1 MNPLQRTLIE
11 KAGHDN
17 GFEYVLASEENDV
30 TLASA
35 RHANRALVGLEGGTY
50 HVRFQTV
57 SQSLLP
63 ELERSFPATL
73 LMANA
78 FRIATETDLAALL
91 CRAASLSRALPSQA
105 ENDYQQAVASEL
117 AALPAG
123 LAGTEIERLVR
134 QRIGQDKFRDAMLDY
149 WGGAC
154 AVTGVAIPEVL
165 RASHAK
171 PWAECET
178 DAERLDV
185 FNGFLLSANL
195 DALFDRFLI
204 SFDEQGV
211 LVTAPALAGVD
222 LQPLGISPDMKHAPT
237 SSCCPMG
244 LAAPGHFARHETALD
259 QCAAPAIP
267 GNASRRTVSMMAL
280 K

>member
-1 MNPLQRTLIE
+1 MNPLQCTLIE
-11 KAGHDN
+11 KTGNDN
-17 GFEYVLASEENDV
+17 GFEHVVASDASGV

-35 RHANRALVGLEGGTY
+35 RHANRALVGLDSGAY

-57 SQSLLP
+57 SPSLLP
-63 ELERSFPATL
+63 ELLRSFPATL
-73 LMANA
+73 AVDA
-78 FRIATETDLAALL
+78 FQVATEADLAALL
-91 CRAASLSRALPSQA
+91 RRAASLSRALPSQA
-105 ENDYQQAVASEL
+105 ANDFQQAVAAEL
-117 AALPAG
+117 AELPAG
-123 LAGTEIERLVR
+123 IAGTEVERMVR
-134 QRIGQDKFRDAMLDY
+134 QRVGQNKFRDAMLDY

-171 PWAECET
+171 PWAECGT

-211 LVTAPALAGVD
+211 LLIAPALAGID
-222 LQPLGISPDMKHAPT
+222 LQPLGISHGMT
-237 SSCCPMG
+237 LRWINS
-244 LAAPGHFARHETALD
+244 LHEPYLQSHRIRALGKNLS
-259 QCAAPAIP
+259 PP
-267 GNASRRTVSMMAL
+267 
-280 K
+280 

>member
-11 KAGHDN
+11 KTGNDN
-17 GFEYVLASEENDV
+17 GFEHVVASDASCV

-35 RHANRALVGLEGGTY
+35 RHANRALVGLDGGAY
-50 HVRFQTV
+50 HAHFETV
-57 SQSLLP
+57 SQSLIP
-63 ELERSFPATL
+63 ELQRSFPAAQVT
-73 LMANA
+73 NA
-78 FRIATETDLAALL
+78 FRVATEADLAALL
-91 CRAASLSRALPSQA
+91 RRAASLSRALPSQA
-105 ENDYQQAVASEL
+105 ANDYQQAVAAELSE
-117 AALPAG
+117 LPAG
-123 LAGTEIERLVR
+123 IVGTEVERMVR
-134 QRIGQDKFRDAMLDY
+134 QRVGQTKFRDAMLDY

-171 PWAECET
+171 PWAECAT

-211 LVTAPALAGVD
+211 LITSSALAGIY
-222 LQPLGISPDMKHAPT
+222 LLPLGISPGMK
-237 SSCCPMG
+237 
-244 LAAPGHFARHETALD
+244 LRWVDALH
-259 QCAAPAIP
+259 QPYLVMHRSRLVQTQQ
-267 GNASRRTVSMMAL
+267 GNP
-280 K
+280 

>member
-1 MNPLQRTLIE
+1 M
-11 KAGHDN
+11 
-17 GFEYVLASEENDV
+17 

-35 RHANRALVGLEGGTY
+35 RHSNRALVGLENGAY
-50 HVRFQTV
+50 HVCFQTS

-63 ELERSFPATL
+63 ELQRSFPVTVVESDE
-73 LMANA
+73 
-78 FRIATETDLAALL
+78 FRIVTEAALAALL
-91 CRAASLSRALPSQA
+91 RRAASLSRALPNQA
-105 ENDYQQAVASEL
+105 ASDYQQAMAAEL
-117 AALPAG
+117 AELPAG
-123 LAGTEIERLVR
+123 IAGTEVERWVA
-134 QRIGQDKFRDAMLDY
+134 QRVGQNKFREAMLDY

-171 PWAECET
+171 PWAECES

-211 LVTAPALAGVD
+211 LVIAPALAGLD
-222 LQPLGISPDMKHAPT
+222 LLPLGITPGMKLRWVNALHQPY
-237 SSCCPMG
+237 
-244 LAAPGHFARHETALD
+244 LALHRARLQQRLASEASIFD
-259 QCAAPAIP
+259 S
-267 GNASRRTVSMMAL
+267 NAR

>member
-11 KAGHDN
+11 KTGNDN
-17 GFEYVLASEENDV
+17 GFEHVVASDVSGV

-35 RHANRALVGLEGGTY
+35 RHANRALVGLDSGAY
-50 HVRFQTV
+50 HVRFETG

-63 ELERSFPATL
+63 ELQRSFPATQV
-73 LMANA
+73 ADT
-78 FRIATETDLAALL
+78 FRVATEAGLAALL
-91 CRAASLSRALPSQA
+91 RRAASLSRALPSQA
-105 ENDYQQAVASEL
+105 ATDYQKAVAAEL
-117 AALPAG
+117 AELPAG
-123 LAGTEIERLVR
+123 IVGTEVERLVR
-134 QRIGQDKFRDAMLDY
+134 QRVGQNKFRDAMLDY

-171 PWAECET
+171 PWAECAS

-211 LVTAPALAGVD
+211 LLLSPALTGLD
-222 LQPLGISPDMKHAPT
+222 LRPLGISPGMK
-237 SSCCPMG
+237 
-244 LAAPGHFARHETALD
+244 LRWVNDLHEPYLSLHRKKS
-259 QCAAPAIP
+259 QQH
-267 GNASRRTVSMMAL
+267 
-280 K
+280 

>member
-11 KAGHDN
+11 KSGNDN
-17 GFEYVLASEENDV
+17 GFEHVVASDVSGV

-35 RHANRALVGLEGGTY
+35 RHANRALVGLDSGAY
-50 HVRFQTV
+50 HVRFETG

-63 ELERSFPATL
+63 ELQRSFPAKV
-73 LMANA
+73 ADA
-78 FRIATETDLAALL
+78 FRAATEADLAALL
-91 CRAASLSRALPSQA
+91 RRAASLSRALPSQA
-105 ENDYQQAVASEL
+105 ANDYQQAVAAEL
-117 AALPAG
+117 AELPVG
-123 LAGTEIERLVR
+123 IAGTEVERMVR
-134 QRIGQDKFRDAMLDY
+134 QRVGQNKFRDAMMDY

-171 PWAECET
+171 PWAECVT

-204 SFDEQGV
+204 SFDDQGV
-211 LVTAPALAGVD
+211 LVIAPALAGID
-222 LQPLGISPDMKHAPT
+222 LQPLGISPGMKLRWVNALHQPY
-237 SSCCPMG
+237 
-244 LAAPGHFARHETALD
+244 LAMHR
-259 QCAAPAIP
+259 
-267 GNASRRTVSMMAL
+267 SRLQLR
-280 K
+280 

>member
-1 MNPLQRTLIE
+1 MNPLQRALIE
-11 KAGHDN
+11 KTGNDN
-17 GFEYVLASEENDV
+17 GFEHVVASEVNCV

-35 RHANRALVGLEGGTY
+35 RHANRARVGLESGAY
-50 HVRFQTV
+50 HVRFETG

-63 ELERSFPATL
+63 ELQRSFPATQV
-73 LMANA
+73 ADT
-78 FRIATETDLAALL
+78 FRVATEAGLAALL
-91 CRAASLSRALPSQA
+91 RRAASLSRALPSQA
-105 ENDYQQAVASEL
+105 ATDYQKAVAAEL
-117 AALPAG
+117 AELPAG
-123 LAGTEIERLVR
+123 IVGTEVERLVR
-134 QRIGQDKFRDAMLDY
+134 QRVGQNKFRYAMLDY

-171 PWAECET
+171 PWAECAS

-211 LVTAPALAGVD
+211 LLLAPALTGLD
-222 LQPLGISPDMKHAPT
+222 LRPLGISPGMK
-237 SSCCPMG
+237 
-244 LAAPGHFARHETALD
+244 LRWVNDLHEPYLSLHRKKS
-259 QCAAPAIP
+259 QQH
-267 GNASRRTVSMMAL
+267 
-280 K
+280 